1 MTRRPDLASMEAEAA
16 AMHDPRVRQV
26 ALNAETRDHWN
37 AFTGHRAK
45 VTGLLA
51 TEPSSG
57 MSRLCVLGAGNCND
71 LDLAALL
78 RAALS
83 GRIVLLLLTRLLP
96 AALLSKIL
104 LPRLLI
110 LLALLLIALALLG
123 ILVRIRH
130 LSTSLV

>member
-1 MTRRPDLASMEAEAA
+1 
-16 AMHDPRVRQV
+16 
-26 ALNAETRDHWN
+26 
-37 AFTGHRAK
+37 
-45 VTGLLA
+45 LL
-51 TEPSSG
+51 G
-57 MSRLCVLGAGNCND
+57 FL
-71 LDLAALL
+71 LAALL

-83 GRIVLLLLTRLLP
+83 GPIVLLLLTRLLP
-96 AALLSKIL
+96 AALLSRIL

>member
-1 MTRRPDLASMEAEAA
+1 MKRARRQKEPDGVFGE
-16 AMHDPRVRQV
+16 RQSVGFV
-26 ALNAETRDHWN
+26 ALLELVR
-37 AFTGHRAK
+37 
-45 VTGLLA
+45 L
-51 TEPSSG
+51 SSG
-57 MSRLCVLGAGNCND
+57 R
-71 LDLAALL
+71 LL

-83 GRIVLLLLTRLLP
+83 GPIVLLLLTRLLP
-96 AALLSKIL
+96 AALLSRIL